1 MSNETGTLAFL
12 TEPGAIELREYE
24 LPAVGPGALL
34 VEVLAAGVCG
44 SEVHQYAGRHP
55 MTRLALGHEFVGRV
69 TDPSTRPLDSAG
81 QPLRAG
87 DRVTATY
94 FQTCLH
100 CRACARGQFWLCENA
115 YEGLLRGPD
124 QTPHFVA
131 THGTHYYIAPTQW
144 VFKVPAEVP
153 SLVAAS
159 ANCALTQVICG
170 IDRGGVTSGTR
181 LVIQGAGGLGLW
193 ATAVAK
199 ERGATVV
206 VIDQVPERLDLAER
220 LGADAV
226 VSLQDFPE
234 LDHRREHVHELINSY
249 GADVVMDVTGVAQA
263 LAEGIGLLRPG
274 GTMLE
279 IGGVLPGQTMSLD
292 VGALTRNGISIIT
305 VIRYHPRYLLEAL
318 NFLRRTVDRL
328 PLEDLIDGVY
338 ELADIQHA
346 LEDASARRVNRAA
359 VVPAGAEEAR

>member
-1 MSNETGTLAFL
+1 VSNATGTLAFL
-12 TEPGAIELREYE
+12 TEPGAVELREYD
-24 LPAVGPGALL
+24 LPVVAPGALL

-69 TDPSTRPLDSAG
+69 IDPSTRPVDSAG
-81 QPLRAG
+81 HPLREG

-100 CRACARGQFWLCENA
+100 CRPCSRGEFWLCENA
-115 YEGLLRGPD
+115 YAGLLRGPD
-124 QTPHFVA
+124 EPPHFVA
-131 THGTHYYIAPTQW
+131 THGTHYYIAPNQW
-144 VFKVPAEVP
+144 VFKVPDDVP
-153 SLVAAS
+153 TLVAAS
-159 ANCALTQVICG
+159 ANCALTQVVCG
-170 IDRGGVTSGTR
+170 IDRGGVTAGDR
-181 LVIQGAGGLGLW
+181 LVVQGAGGLGLW

-199 ERGATVV
+199 ERGITVV
-206 VIDQVPERLDLAER
+206 VIDQVPERLDLARR
-220 LGADAV
+220 LGADATV
-226 VSLQDFPE
+226 LLQEFPE
-234 LDHRREHVHELINSY
+234 VEARRAQVHELIGGF
-249 GADVVMDVTGVAQA
+249 GADVVMDVTGVPQA

-292 VGALTRNGISIIT
+292 VGALTRSGISIMT
-305 VIRYHPRYLLEAL
+305 VIRYHPRYLLDAL
-318 NFLRRTVDRL
+318 GFLSRNVHRL

-338 ELADIQHA
+338 ELADITEA